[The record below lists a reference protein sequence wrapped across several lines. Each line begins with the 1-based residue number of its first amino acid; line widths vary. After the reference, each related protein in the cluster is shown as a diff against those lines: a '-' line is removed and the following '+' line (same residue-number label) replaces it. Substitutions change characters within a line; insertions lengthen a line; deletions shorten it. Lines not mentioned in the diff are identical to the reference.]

1 MCYLISNQR
10 KVKGMKKGFQIIRG
24 KFMVSKEKKEI
35 FEEFVCQLYGSKHHN
50 VCYLGYHLL
59 VSKKERIEK
68 KLLCPSKVNL
78 NEHTIR
84 YNYEIF
90 VRKN

>member
-1 MCYLISNQR
+1 
-10 KVKGMKKGFQIIRG
+10 MKKGFQIIRG

-50 VCYLGYHLL
+50 FCYLGYHLL

-68 KLLCPSKVNL
+68 KITLPKQSKS
-78 NEHTIR
+78 
-84 YNYEIF
+84 
-90 VRKN
+90 